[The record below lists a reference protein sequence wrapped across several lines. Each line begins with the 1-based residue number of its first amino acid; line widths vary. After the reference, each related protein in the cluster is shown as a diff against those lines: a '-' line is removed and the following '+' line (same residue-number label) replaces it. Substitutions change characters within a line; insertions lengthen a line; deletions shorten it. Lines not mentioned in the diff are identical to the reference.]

1 MHHIAKWHRKNNQ
14 YQPTLYGID
23 DLLNEMFGQ
32 MNDFTPEFLNT
43 PHRRRLELEV
53 GKENVTAS
61 LAAPGSKPEDIS
73 VEVLGDYLTVK
84 IARNSESVPEEGRH
98 YIRRERSFESY
109 EETVRIPVKV
119 RGTEA
124 KAKCD
129 DGVLT
134 ITLPREIT
142 VKPVSH
148 VVAVQ

>member
-32 MNDFTPEFLNT
+32 MSDFTPEFLNA
-43 PHRRRLELEV
+43 PHKRRLELEI
-53 GKENVTAS
+53 GKETVTAT
-61 LAAPGSKPEDIS
+61 LAAPGSKPEDIC

-84 IARNSESVPEEGRH
+84 VARSSGTVPEGDKH
-98 YIRRERSFESY
+98 YIRRERTFESY
-109 EETVRIPVKV
+109 EETIRLPVKV
-119 RGTEA
+119 HGSEA
-124 KAKCD
+124 KAKCA

-134 ITLPREIT
+134 ITLPREST
-142 VKPVSH
+142 VKPASH